1 MAADASSPIIIVKKI
16 VKGGGG
22 HHGGAW
28 KVAYAD
34 FVTAMMA
41 FFLLLWL
48 LGSTDEERLEGL
60 ADYFQPT
67 LATLRTTSGSDGML
81 GGTSLSKDGSQSSGV
96 TALDI
101 PSAPPPEDSADEDF
115 DSKIAEFEDAQ
126 LTAAGEEIRQAIQDS
141 VDLSEHS
148 DQLIIQQTPDGMRI
162 EIVDKDQRA
171 MFREGTDEL
180 HGYARAMIEKVAKVI
195 EELPNRIAILG
206 HTDSTTLAGDG
217 DYTNWEL
224 SADRANSAR
233 RVLSKSDI
241 TTDRFSEVTGKAAT
255 EPIFPDSPNRAENRR
270 ITILVLRE
278 APVLSPDFER

>member
-1 MAADASSPIIIVKKI
+1 MADEVAPIIIIKKI
-16 VKGGGG
+16 KKISAG

-48 LGSTDEERLEGL
+48 LGSTDEEKLEGL

-67 LATLRTTSGSDGML
+67 LATLRTNSGSDGML
-81 GGTSLSKDGSQSSGV
+81 GGTSLSTDGSQSSGI
-96 TALDI
+96 TAVEV
-101 PSAPPPEDSADEDF
+101 PSTPPPEDSADEEF

-126 LTAAGEEIRQAIQDS
+126 LNTAAEQLRQAIQES
-141 VDLSEHS
+141 AELAEHN

-171 MFREGTDEL
+171 MFRGGTDEL
-180 HGYARAMIEKVAKVI
+180 HGYAKAMIQAVAEVI
-195 EELPNRIAILG
+195 EELPNRVAILG
-206 HTDSTTLAGDG
+206 HTDSSTPTGAPDF
-217 DYTNWEL
+217 TNWEL
-224 SADRANSAR
+224 SADRANAAR
-233 RVLSKSDI
+233 RVLSASDI
-241 TTDRFSEVTGKAAT
+241 TADRFSEVTGKAAT
-255 EPIFPDSPNRAENRR
+255 EPIFPDSPLRAENRR

-278 APVLSPDFER
+278 APVLSPEFER

>member
-1 MAADASSPIIIVKKI
+1 MANDVAPIIIIKRVKK
-16 VKGGGG
+16 VSGGG

-48 LGSTDEERLEGL
+48 LGSTDEEKLEGL

-67 LATLRTTSGSDGML
+67 LATLRTNSGSDGML
-81 GGTSLSKDGSQSSGV
+81 GGTSLATDGSQSSGV

-101 PSAPPPEDSADEDF
+101 QEAPPPEDSADEDF
-115 DSKIAEFEDAQ
+115 DSKISEFEDAQ
-126 LTAAGEEIRQAIQDS
+126 LTAAGEEIRKAIQDS
-141 VDLSEHS
+141 VELSDHN

-162 EIVDKDQRA
+162 EIVDKDQRS

-180 HGYARAMIEKVAKVI
+180 HGYARTMIAEVAKVI

-206 HTDSTTLAGDG
+206 HTDSNTLAGDG

-241 TTDRFSEVTGKAAT
+241 TNDRYSEVTGKAAT
-255 EPIFPDSPNRAENRR
+255 EPIFPDSPFRAENRR

>member
-1 MAADASSPIIIVKKI
+1 MAKDEGPTIVIKRVKK
-16 VKGGGG
+16 VSGGG

-48 LGSTDEERLEGL
+48 LGSTDEQKLEGL

-81 GGTSLSKDGSQSSGV
+81 GGTSLAKDGSQSSGV

-101 PSAPPPEDSADEDF
+101 PTPPPPEDSAEQDF
-115 DSKIAEFEDAQ
+115 DSKISEVDDAQ
-126 LTAAGEEIRQAIQDS
+126 LTAAGEKIRQSIQES
-141 VDLSEHS
+141 VELEDHS

-180 HGYARAMIEKVAKVI
+180 HGYARTMIAEVAKVV

-206 HTDSTTLAGDG
+206 HTDSTTLQGDG

-233 RVLSKSDI
+233 RVLATADI

-255 EPIFPDSPNRAENRR
+255 EPIFPDSPFRAENRR

>member
-1 MAADASSPIIIVKKI
+1 MADEAGPTIVIKKVKK
-16 VKGGGG
+16 VSGG

-48 LGSTDEERLEGL
+48 LGSTDEEKLEGL

-67 LATLRTTSGSDGML
+67 LASLRTNSGSDGML
-81 GGTSLSKDGSQSSGV
+81 GGTSLANEGSMSSGA
-96 TALDI
+96 TALQI
-101 PSAPPPEDSADEDF
+101 PASPPPEDSADEDF
-115 DSKIAEFEDAQ
+115 ESKIAEFEDVE
-126 LTAAGEEIRQAIQDS
+126 LNAAGEELRQAIQES
-141 VDLSEHS
+141 AELAEHN

-171 MFREGTDEL
+171 MFREGTPEL
-180 HGYARAMIEKVAKVI
+180 HGYAKSMIEKVAEVV

-206 HTDSTTLAGDG
+206 HTDAFSLSGDG

-233 RVLSKSDI
+233 RVLSRSDI
-241 TTDRFSEVTGKAAT
+241 SSDRFSEVTGKAAT

-278 APVLSPDFER
+278 APVLSPEFER

>member
-1 MAADASSPIIIVKKI
+1 MANDAGPTIIIKRVKK
-16 VKGGGG
+16 VSGGG

-48 LGSTDEERLEGL
+48 LGSTDEQKLEGL

-67 LATLRTTSGSDGML
+67 LATLRTNSGSDGML
-81 GGTSLSKDGSQSSGV
+81 GGISLANDGSQSSGA

-101 PSAPPPEDSADEDF
+101 PASPPPQDSADQEF

-126 LTAAGEEIRQAIQDS
+126 LNAAGEELRQAIQDS
-141 VDLSEHS
+141 IELSEHD

-162 EIVDKDQRA
+162 EIVDKDQRP
-171 MFREGTDEL
+171 MFRKGTDEL
-180 HGYARAMIEKVAKVI
+180 HGYARTMIEKVAEVI

-206 HTDSTTLAGDG
+206 HTDSGTLTGDG
-217 DYTNWEL
+217 AYTNWEL

-233 RVLSKSDI
+233 RVLSMADI
-241 TTDRFSEVTGKAAT
+241 TNDRFFEVTGKAAT
-255 EPIFPDSPNRAENRR
+255 EPIFPDSPLRAENRR